1 MNSEKHIRN
10 EIRQPALDYTDS
22 RLLDLFH
29 EYGLVEAAD
38 DAHFNREFVLG
49 IARAAFWL
57 GAGDAVNDKE
67 RMSQILLDFRAR
79 ADNASRSQ
87 AT

>member
-1 MNSEKHIRN
+1 MNSEKNIRN
-10 EIRQPALDYTDS
+10 EIRQPALDYTDG

-38 DAHFNREFVLG
+38 DAYFNREFVLG
-49 IARAAFWL
+49 LARAAFWL

-67 RMSQILLDFRAR
+67 RMSQVLIDFRAR
-79 ADNASRSQ
+79 ADKASQDR
-87 AT
+87 AA